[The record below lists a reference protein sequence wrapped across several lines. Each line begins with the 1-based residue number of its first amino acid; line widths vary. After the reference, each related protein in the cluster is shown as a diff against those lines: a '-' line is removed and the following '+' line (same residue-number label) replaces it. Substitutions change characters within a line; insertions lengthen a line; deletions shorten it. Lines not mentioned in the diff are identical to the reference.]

1 MCTLKITLKQ
11 HTPLIHFQHD
21 QDGATLRASEV
32 KPKLDKFI
40 IKHAFHDNFD
50 ECKEYLVG
58 YNPQKPN
65 DLKTKW
71 NSGYRALNYK
81 MRIEYDSHSK
91 HIWKMENERGKSLF
105 PSFFGNQ
112 KADSE
117 KVKELVFI
125 EQKEQDSTSISI
137 IILTS
142 HKKLRDEV
150 DSLKENFFLIH
161 NFGTRQS
168 KGFGNYFPIDN
179 EIKDINDK
187 RIGHYYRFKISI
199 PIQNQ
204 SWEKVFKKLDE
215 RLSYFY
221 KSLRSGINI
230 EPFYFKS
237 LMFFYAL
244 EEKMYYDKRTIREHY
259 SLFFDKEKKHP
270 TNNGNYDKGEIFE
283 KKNNIYNQINARLYR
298 DMLGLSSSQSWQ
310 KYAGALISKENGNIE
325 RFKSPLL
332 IKPFITTVTDNDVE
346 FIVLVIPS
354 EIPDFYYNQVF
365 AIKKDGN
372 NETFLELK
380 TPEKEKFC
388 IEKFL
393 KFSLSKNEKGYNK
406 AMEQLGNRNYDQW
419 KIKYISDER
428 NFNSCKHRL
437 KKKNPH
443 NCHSD
448 DDIREELRKEAEIKI
463 NKVKEI
469 SKTLNKIY
477 KGICNP
483 K

>member
-1 MCTLKITLKQ
+1 MCKLEIQLKQ

-40 IKHAFHDNFD
+40 IKHSFHDNFE

-58 YNPQKPN
+58 YDPKKPN

-81 MRIEYDSHSK
+81 MRINSDSLSK
-91 HIWKMENERGKSLF
+91 HIWKMENDKGKSLF

-112 KADSE
+112 KSDPE
-117 KVKELVFI
+117 KIKELVFTNHQ
-125 EQKEQDSTSISI
+125 EQKLTSISI
-137 IILTS
+137 IIFTS
-142 HKKLRDEV
+142 HEELLKKV
-150 DSLKENFFLIH
+150 DSLKEYFFLTH

-168 KGFGNYFPIDN
+168 KGFGNYFPINN
-179 EIKDINDK
+179 EIKNINDN
-187 RIGHYYRFKISI
+187 RIKNYYRFIMSI

-204 SWEKVFKKLDE
+204 NWEKVYKKLDE
-215 RLSYFY
+215 NLSYFY

-244 EEKMYYDKRTIREHY
+244 KEEKYYDKRTIREHY
-259 SLFFDKEKKHP
+259 SLFFDKKNKHP
-270 TNNGNYDKGEIFE
+270 TNNGNFDKGEIFE
-283 KKNNIYNQINARLYR
+283 RKYTYNQQDARLYR

-310 KYAGALISKENGNIE
+310 KYNGALISKENSNIE

-332 IKPFITTVTDNDVE
+332 IKPFITLVTDEKVE
-346 FIVLVIPS
+346 FIVLIIPS
-354 EIPDFYYNQVF
+354 IIPDIYYNQVF

-372 NETFLELK
+372 NETVLELK
-380 TPEKEKFC
+380 TPEKEEFS

-393 KFSLSKNEKGYNK
+393 MFSLSKNEMGFKK
-406 AMEQLGNRNYDQW
+406 AIEQLNNTNYEQW
-419 KIKYISDER
+419 KIKYLLDNR
-428 NFNSCKHRL
+428 NFISCKKRL
-437 KKKNPH
+437 NRNNSQKV
-443 NCHSD
+443 ST
-448 DDIREELRKEAEIKI
+448 DDIMKELEKEANKKIKKA
-463 NKVKEI
+463 NDI
-469 SKTLNKIY
+469 SNTLKAIY
-477 KGICNP
+477 NSFCCPNN
-483 K
+483 